1 MGSGLIVGSRGQRV
15 LATYFLISSPPCEG
29 AGEGT
34 ASFPNCISL
43 IITNTYR
50 AGMGAARGT
59 NPVFGDCYQFF
70 GDGGAGARVAV
81 RCGCPRS
88 SQRVRETAFGNRR
101 ADAERPM
108 ERSSWI
114 LLISVPALIVSMHF
128 VRKGSQR
135 RGTGMFGAVC
145 P

>member
-34 ASFPNCISL
+34 ASFPNCLSL

-59 NPVFGDCYQFF
+59 IHSED
-70 GDGGAGARVAV
+70 ARTE
-81 RCGCPRS
+81 GCPPVVNDNEPVPDPG
-88 SQRVRETAFGNRR
+88 RVILDRNHNDANRLGR
-101 ADAERPM
+101 
-108 ERSSWI
+108 
-114 LLISVPALIVSMHF
+114 F
-128 VRKGSQR
+128 
-135 RGTGMFGAVC
+135 
-145 P
+145 

>member
-34 ASFPNCISL
+34 AFFPNCISF

-59 NPVFGDCYQFF
+59 KAC
-70 GDGGAGARVAV
+70 DGAAITYATCESRIA
-81 RCGCPRS
+81 
-88 SQRVRETAFGNRR
+88 T
-101 ADAERPM
+101 
-108 ERSSWI
+108 
-114 LLISVPALIVSMHF
+114 
-128 VRKGSQR
+128 R
-135 RGTGMFGAVC
+135 RGRSYVRQVEGWRQRPPFFFSPRGPRLTVRQAH
-145 P
+145 